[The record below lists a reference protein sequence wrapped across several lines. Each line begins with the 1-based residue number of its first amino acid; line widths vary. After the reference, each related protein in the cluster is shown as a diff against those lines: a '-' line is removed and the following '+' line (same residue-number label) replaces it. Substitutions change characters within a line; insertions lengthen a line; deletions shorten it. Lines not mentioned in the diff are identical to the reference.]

1 MEPHLGIILYHCY
14 SRLLWSEVKW
24 GTLASPN
31 ILLKMQ
37 NIKGTLDLLNHNMRF
52 NKIESDYYAPFGEVS
67 VKVQI
72 YHLPNI

>member
-1 MEPHLGIILYHCY
+1 
-14 SRLLWSEVKW
+14 
-24 GTLASPN
+24 
-31 ILLKMQ
+31 MQ

>member
-1 MEPHLGIILYHCY
+1 
-14 SRLLWSEVKW
+14 
-24 GTLASPN
+24 
-31 ILLKMQ
+31 MQ

-52 NKIESDYYAPFGEVS
+52 NKIESDYYAHFGEVS